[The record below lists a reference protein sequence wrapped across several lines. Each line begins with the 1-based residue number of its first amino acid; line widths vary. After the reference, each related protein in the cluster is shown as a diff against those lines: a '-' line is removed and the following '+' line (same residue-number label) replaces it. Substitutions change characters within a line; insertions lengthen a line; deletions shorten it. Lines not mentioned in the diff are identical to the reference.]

1 MTSLLVMHIIYWVS
15 ANLPNFSHLLS
26 YIAYFASNLRPKSFN
41 FGHPKIVGDETTLP
55 CDDAR
60 IF

>member
-1 MTSLLVMHIIYWVS
+1 MHIIYWVS